1 MGFRNVL
8 RSGDNGFTAL
18 LFWDRRTMIRPFE
31 KKVAE
36 IEMEITEN
44 KGINNKLLDALYAK
58 KDRKFAEVIKQFNIF

>member
-1 MGFRNVL
+1 
-8 RSGDNGFTAL
+8 
-18 LFWDRRTMIRPFE
+18 MIRPFE